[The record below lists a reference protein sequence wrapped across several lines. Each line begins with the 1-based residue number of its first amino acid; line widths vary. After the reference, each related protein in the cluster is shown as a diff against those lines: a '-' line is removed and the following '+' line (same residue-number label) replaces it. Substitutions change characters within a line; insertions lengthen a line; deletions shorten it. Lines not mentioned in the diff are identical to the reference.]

1 MSKSTVSV
9 RKKRKH
15 FSYFDV
21 LQNLF
26 PWKGDPVKEKI
37 RKIVFL
43 ISVIVF
49 SVCAYYVFDY
59 YYENYK
65 NNKLYDDLRKQIP
78 ELSEMISP
86 EISNSVASDE
96 IRSEIQKLMEING
109 DIVGYIRI
117 RDKNGSCADTQVD
130 YPILQK
136 TNEEESEFYLNH
148 NLRNEWTDAGSIFL
162 DWRNVIGTADQSD
175 NLIVYGHQ
183 RLDGSMFGSLSKYKE
198 YNYFYGEHPC
208 IELTTRYDQ
217 SIYKIFGFF
226 YAYGGEGEND
236 FDYFNHLDFYSEED
250 FYWYVNQVK
259 RRTFRVNDVDV
270 KYGDDLLTL
279 STCSTDTFEEARF
292 VVVARKLRPGEDLYS
307 GTENSST
314 NTNVLYPDQYYKES
328 SEEKKYDESLFVP
341 YGG

>member
-9 RKKRKH
+9 RKIRKR

-26 PWKGDPVKEKI
+26 PWKGDPLKEKI
-37 RKIVFL
+37 RKIIFL
-43 ISVIVF
+43 ISIIVF

-59 YYENYK
+59 YYQNYK

-86 EISNSVASDE
+86 ELTNSVVSDE
-96 IRSEIQKLMEING
+96 IRSEIKSLMEINE

-117 RDKNGSCADTQVD
+117 RDKNGSTQDTKVD
-130 YPILQK
+130 YPIVQK
-136 TNEEESEFYLNH
+136 TNEEESEFYLDH
-148 NLRNEWTDAGSIFL
+148 NIRKEYAEAGSIFL
-162 DWRNVIGTADQSD
+162 DWRNVMGTPDQSD
-175 NLIVYGHQ
+175 NLIIYGHQ
-183 RLDGSMFGSLSKYKE
+183 RKDGSMFGSLSKYNE
-198 YNYFYGEHPC
+198 YWYFYQDHPC

-236 FDYFNHLDFYSEED
+236 FDYYNRLDFYSEED

-259 RRTFRVNDVDV
+259 RRTLRLNDVDV

-279 STCSTDTFEEARF
+279 STCSTDTFKEARF
-292 VVVARKLRPGEDLYS
+292 VIAARKLRPGEDVYS
-307 GTENSST
+307 GTENNSK
-314 NTNVLYPDQYYKES
+314 NPNPLYPDQYYKES
-328 SEEKKYDESLFVP
+328 GKEKTFNESDFVP
-341 YGG
+341 YG